1 MLGEQRP
8 RGPYATEPSQRLP
21 QNVYY
26 QRRLLVT
33 AVAVTLVLICIAVV
47 NPGSTGPGKD
57 PGSSGGPS
65 AGRSSAALASGRGHL
80 AHPGGESSGG
90 NRRPS
95 GPTFL
100 SPVAPG
106 APTYLAPGSAPSV
119 LPGPLLVAD
128 KLNNRLL
135 IVDPQG
141 HVRWTWPQ
149 PGDLAPGQTFLTPD
163 DAFFSPDGRYIIA
176 TQEDDFVISVIDI
189 ATGKIVWRYGH
200 PGVPGSARATSG
212 TPTMP

>member
-1 MLGEQRP
+1 MLQDQQGL
-8 RGPYATEPSQRLP
+8 RGPYDTEPPRRPP

-33 AVAVTLVLICIAVV
+33 AVAVTLVLLCIAVV

-65 AGRSSAALASGRGHL
+65 VGRSPAALASGRGHP
-80 AHPGGESSGG
+80 AHRGGEPSGG

-95 GPTFL
+95 GPMVL
-100 SPVAPG
+100 PPVVPG
-106 APTYLAPGSAPSV
+106 APTYLAPGSDPSV
-119 LPGPLLVAD
+119 LPGPVLIAD

-141 HVRWTWPQ
+141 HVRWAWPQ
-149 PGDLAPGQTFLTPD
+149 PGDLAPGQTFAVPD

-176 TQEDDFVISVIDI
+176 TQEDDYVISVIDV

-200 PGVPGSARATSG
+200 PGVAGSARL
-212 TPTMP
+212 PLEP